1 MAKRTKKRNRRH
13 DAAFK
18 NLHAFPLMAWGL
30 MEIALAKELFEE
42 LDFDTLERLPAEW
55 IGPGLERRL
64 GDAVWRVERRGGG
77 SLIVPVEFQRK
88 RDRWMPLRVAA
99 YLGLMLE
106 NLARRGELDP
116 DGRLP
121 LVQPVV
127 LYNGLRPW
135 RGPTGVAGLSAGGGP
150 EWPRFALVDMG
161 RIRVEDLPGNNAAA
175 LQIEVH
181 QGALARDADAVLGRL
196 SALLGGPAHREL
208 RVAFAEWIWHSLAP
222 GMGPEAPRVPGLID
236 RLREIAELGEFEEMK
251 KSFMLQSMVDHW
263 LEQGMARGMA
273 QGVEQGMAR
282 GVEQGMAQ
290 GMAQGMERGVTEG
303 VARARADERARLCR
317 LAGRKFGGRAAARLS
332 ARIDGVTDPER
343 LAEVG
348 DWIIDCGTEA
358 EFLARAERAG
368 DRDR

>member
-1 MAKRTKKRNRRH
+1 MAKRTKKRNQRH

-30 MEIALAKELFEE
+30 MEIVLPRALFEE

-55 IGPGLERRL
+55 IAPGLERRL
-64 GDAVWRVERRGGG
+64 GDTVRRVRRRGGG

-88 RDRWMPLRVAA
+88 RDPKMPLRHTL
-99 YLGLMLE
+99 YLI
-106 NLARRGELDP
+106 LALRDLDRQGRLDP

-121 LVQPVV
+121 LVWPVV

-135 RGPTGVAGLSAGGGP
+135 RGPTSVAGLSADGGP

-161 RIRVEDLPGNNAAA
+161 RAKVEDLPERNAVT

-181 QGALARDADAVLGRL
+181 QGALARDADGVLARL
-196 SALLGGPAHREL
+196 SELLGGSAHREL
-208 RVAFAEWIWHSLAP
+208 RLAFAEWIWHSLAP
-222 GMGPEAPRVPGLID
+222 GLGPDSPKVPRLKD
-236 RLREIAELGEFEEMK
+236 RLREIAELGEFEEM

-263 LEQGMARGMA
+263 LEQGMA
-273 QGVEQGMAR
+273 QGV
-282 GVEQGMAQ
+282 
-290 GMAQGMERGVTEG
+290 ERGVTEG

-317 LAGRKFGGRAAARLS
+317 LAGRKFGGRAAERL
-332 ARIDGVTDPER
+332 AEGIDGVTDPER

-348 DWIIDCGTEA
+348 DWIIDCGSVA
-358 EFLARAERAG
+358 EFLARAERA
-368 DRDR
+368 

>member
-1 MAKRTKKRNRRH
+1 MAKRAKKRIRRH

-30 MEIALAKELFEE
+30 MEIVLPRELFEE

-55 IGPGLERRL
+55 IAPGLERRL
-64 GDAVWRVERRGGG
+64 GDTIWRVRRRGGG

-88 RDRWMPLRVAA
+88 RDPKMPLRHTL
-99 YLGLMLE
+99 YLI
-106 NLARRGELDP
+106 LALRDLDRQGRLDP

-121 LVQPVV
+121 LVWPVV

-135 RGPTGVAGLSAGGGP
+135 RGPTSMAGLSADGGP

-161 RIRVEDLPGNNAAA
+161 RTRVEDLPRRNAAA

-181 QGALARDADAVLGRL
+181 QGALARDPDAVLGRL

-222 GMGPEAPRVPGLID
+222 DLGPEAPELID

-251 KSFMLQSMVDHW
+251 KSFMLQSMIDHW
-263 LEQGMARGMA
+263 LEQGMERGMA
-273 QGVEQGMAR
+273 QGVER
-282 GVEQGMAQ
+282 GLN
-290 GMAQGMERGVTEG
+290 EG

-317 LAGRKFGGRAAARLS
+317 LAGRKFGGRAADRLS
-332 ARIDGVTDPER
+332 ARIDGVTEPER

-358 EFLARAERAG
+358 EFLARAERRG
-368 DRDR
+368 

>member
-1 MAKRTKKRNRRH
+1 MAKRKRKRNRRH

-30 MEIALAKELFEE
+30 MEIVLPKELFEE

-55 IGPGLERRL
+55 IAPGLERRL
-64 GDAVWRVERRGGG
+64 GDTVWRVRRRGGG

-88 RDRWMPLRVAA
+88 RDPKMPLRHTL
-99 YLGLMLE
+99 YLI
-106 NLARRGELDP
+106 LALRDLDRQGRLDP

-121 LVQPVV
+121 LVWPVV

-135 RGPTGVAGLSAGGGP
+135 RGPISVAGLSADGGP

-161 RIRVEDLPGNNAAA
+161 RTRVEDLPRHNAAA

-181 QGALARDADAVLGRL
+181 QGALARNPDAVLGRL

-222 GMGPEAPRVPGLID
+222 DLGPEVPKAPELID

-251 KSFMLQSMVDHW
+251 SFMLKSMVDHW
-263 LEQGMARGMA
+263 LEQGM
-273 QGVEQGMAR
+273 
-282 GVEQGMAQ
+282 
-290 GMAQGMERGVTEG
+290 ERGVSEG

-317 LAGRKFGGRAAARLS
+317 QAGRKFGGRAADRLS
-332 ARIDGVTDPER
+332 LRIDGVTDPER

-358 EFLARAERAG
+358 EFLARAER
-368 DRDR
+368 RR

>member
-121 LVQPVV
+121 LVRPVV
-127 LYNGLRPW
+127 LYNGPRPW
-135 RGPTGVAGLSAGGGP
+135 RGPTGLADLSADGGP
-150 EWPRFALVDMG
+150 EWPRFALVDMA
-161 RIRVEDLPGNNAAA
+161 RAKVEDLPGNNAVT

-181 QGALARDADAVLGRL
+181 QGPLARDPDGVLGRL
-196 SALLGGPAHREL
+196 SEFLGGPAHREL
-208 RVAFAEWIWHSLAP
+208 RLAFAEWIWHSLAP
-222 GMGPEAPRVPGLID
+222 GLGPESPRVPGLRA
-236 RLREIAELGEFEEMK
+236 RLRDIAELGEFEEM

-263 LEQGMARGMA
+263 LEQGMA
-273 QGVEQGMAR
+273 QGV
-282 GVEQGMAQ
+282 
-290 GMAQGMERGVTEG
+290 ERGVTEG
-303 VARARADERARLCR
+303 VARARADERALLCR
-317 LAGRKFGGRAAARLS
+317 QAGRKFGGRAAERL
-332 ARIDGVTDPER
+332 AQGIDGVTDPAR

-358 EFLARAERAG
+358 EFLARAERAR
-368 DRDR
+368 DRDRDR

>member
-30 MEIALAKELFEE
+30 MEIVLPGELFEE

-55 IGPGLERRL
+55 IAPGLERRL
-64 GDAVWRVERRGGG
+64 GDLVWRVRRRGGG

-88 RDRWMPLRVAA
+88 LDRKMPLRHTL
-99 YLGLMLE
+99 YLI
-106 NLARRGELDP
+106 LALKDLDRQGRLDP

-121 LVQPVV
+121 LVWPVV

-135 RGPTGVAGLSAGGGP
+135 RGPTSVAGLSADGGA

-161 RIRVEDLPGNNAAA
+161 RIRVEDLPRHNAAA

-181 QGALARDADAVLGRL
+181 QGALARNPDAVLGSL
-196 SALLGGPAHREL
+196 SELLGGPAHREL

-222 GMGPEAPRVPGLID
+222 GLGPEAPRVPGLID
-236 RLREIAELGEFEEMK
+236 RLRDIAELGEFEEMK
-251 KSFMLQSMVDHW
+251 KSFMLQSMVNHW
-263 LEQGMARGMA
+263 LEQGM
-273 QGVEQGMAR
+273 
-282 GVEQGMAQ
+282 
-290 GMAQGMERGVTEG
+290 ERGVSEG

-317 LAGRKFGGRAAARLS
+317 QAGRKFGGRAADRLS
-332 ARIDGVTDPER
+332 LRIDGVTDPER

-358 EFLARAERAG
+358 EFLARAERRG
-368 DRDR
+368 